1 MSAVGKLGPN
11 GDREPESAE
20 DSISSLEAREAEV
33 HKLARRFTE
42 QSNHSMAGQ
51 NPFAAKPDRLWSPM
65 VNTSSRAWCEA
76 MLLMHTE
83 DTQEVLRGHSAA
95 TAACETVSSLPVT
108 SKQIFMDKFQRIR
121 RNGILPYGP
130 FHWRILRNIKLR
142 IILLRLLETTR
153 PPEDPLL

>member
-51 NPFAAKPDRLWSPM
+51 NPFAAEPERLWSPM

-95 TAACETVSSLPVT
+95 TAACETLATPMRTRFLQISDFFFATAMLPHDKQDGVLTIGVSA
-108 SKQIFMDKFQRIR
+108 F
-121 RNGILPYGP
+121 
-130 FHWRILRNIKLR
+130 
-142 IILLRLLETTR
+142 LLEG
-153 PPEDPLL
+153 E